1 MGKHGPIEVIVM
13 NSHGVGQ
20 VCNVHRL
27 PRRGETMEAWN
38 WHVEEDGGKGATV
51 SVALG
56 RLGVSTGYIGKV
68 GYDPWGDMGDAWM
81 SEAGVDTTYLYRDH
95 AVSTGTGLIMVDDDG
110 LNTIVDGDS
119 ACKALTEE
127 ETRAAIAAMKEA
139 RVFITGFGMPY
150 EKALL
155 GARIAKREFGMTV
168 FCNASPLPSE
178 PMGDLSFVDYLV
190 VNDIEGKI
198 LCDLP
203 EDSDAN
209 PHEVL
214 DGIVAGHTC
223 HGAIMTCGSAG
234 SAVLDGND
242 YFFVP
247 ATKVNAVYTIG
258 AGDGYLAAVAAGI
271 VRGKSLRDA
280 CSWASAYAAYK
291 VTRPGTMTTRDGEG
305 YPRLEEV
312 EAWMDKRSA

>member
-56 RLGVSTGYIGKV
+56 RLGVSTGYVGKV

-95 AVSTGTGLIMVDDDG
+95 AVSTGTGLIMIDDDG

-127 ETRAAIAAMKEA
+127 ETRDAIAAMGEA
-139 RVFITGFGMPY
+139 HVFITGFGMPY

-190 VNDIEGKI
+190 VNDIEGRV

-203 EDSDAN
+203 ENSDAD
-209 PHEVL
+209 PREVL
-214 DGIVAGHTC
+214 DRIVTGHGC
-223 HGAIMTCGSAG
+223 HGAIMTCGSG
-234 SAVLDGND
+234 
-242 YFFVP
+242 
-247 ATKVNAVYTIG
+247 
-258 AGDGYLAAVAAGI
+258 
-271 VRGKSLRDA
+271 RLRRA
-280 CSWASAYAAYK
+280 
-291 VTRPGTMTTRDGEG
+291 RR
-305 YPRLEEV
+305 R
-312 EAWMDKRSA
+312 